1 GLEAQWT
8 ALYVETPPLLRL
20 PEAERDRI
28 LRTLRLAE
36 ELGGKSVVVGGG
48 DVAAE
53 VLGFAHAQNVTRIVI
68 GRPKR
73 KGWRMWL
80 VGSTAD
86 RIVAGAGDVN
96 VELVGAESK
105 QATLAAGVIVRSRDV
120 LGVERARKRRWPG
133 YVAGIVVP
141 AAVTLIGVAMQPSFA
156 LTNIVMVYL
165 AGVVAV
171 ALFLGRGPSTLSA
184 ILSVAAFD
192 FFFVPPYFSFAVS
205 DTEYLLTFAVMLAVG
220 LTISTLAAR
229 VRLQARIAG
238 YREQRTSALYDMSRE
253 LAATDSIDSI
263 VRIAVEHV
271 SQVFA
276 SQVAVLLPDATGRV
290 RHPRGHSVSAS
301 LRGADLGVA
310 QWVFDHRQPAGSGTD
325 TLAGSDTHFV
335 PLAVGAKAIGV
346 LALLPANP
354 RRIFV
359 PEQRRLLETFVGQI
373 AVAIQRA
380 LLAEEA
386 RDAQLAAETEAIR
399 NALLAAISH
408 ELRTPLA
415 TIVGASSSLA
425 DPPASM
431 TEPARRELAQ
441 TIAEE
446 AQRMSE
452 VVGKVLDLARLQAG
466 ATRVNA
472 EWHPLE
478 EVVGGAISRL
488 SDRLAGHKVTTRLPR
503 ETVLAKFDAV
513 LIEQVLMNLLEN
525 AAKYTPPGCRIEIA
539 VEPRRDEI
547 EFTVADD
554 GPGLPPGEEKKVFE
568 KFHRGA
574 PESAPGGA
582 GLGLAICSA
591 IVAAHGGA
599 IWAENIPAG
608 GAMFRFTLP
617 QSGEPPLMEPER

>member
-1 GLEAQWT
+1 
-8 ALYVETPPLLRL
+8 
-20 PEAERDRI
+20 
-28 LRTLRLAE
+28 
-36 ELGGKSVVVGGG
+36 
-48 DVAAE
+48 
-53 VLGFAHAQNVTRIVI
+53 
-68 GRPKR
+68 
-73 KGWRMWL
+73 
-80 VGSTAD
+80 
-86 RIVAGAGDVN
+86 
-96 VELVGAESK
+96 
-105 QATLAAGVIVRSRDV
+105 
-120 LGVERARKRRWPG
+120 
-133 YVAGIVVP
+133 
-141 AAVTLIGVAMQPSFA
+141 
-156 LTNIVMVYL
+156 
-165 AGVVAV
+165 
-171 ALFLGRGPSTLSA
+171 
-184 ILSVAAFD
+184 
-192 FFFVPPYFSFAVS
+192 
-205 DTEYLLTFAVMLAVG
+205 MLAVG

-263 VRIAVEHV
+263 VRIAAQHV
-271 SQVFA
+271 AQVFA
-276 SQVAVLLPDATGRV
+276 SQVVVLLPDATGRV
-290 RHPRGHSVSAS
+290 RHPRGQSVSAS

-310 QWVFDHRQPAGSGTD
+310 QWVFDHKQPAGSGTD

-335 PLAVGAKAIGV
+335 PLAVAAKAIGV

-380 LLAEEA
+380 QRAVEA

-425 DPPASM
+425 DPPDSM

-446 AQRMSE
+446 ARRMSE
-452 VVGKVLDLARLQAG
+452 IVGKVLDLARLQAG

-472 EWHPLE
+472 DWQSVE
-478 EVVGGAISRL
+478 EVVGSAISRL

-525 AAKYTPPGCRIEIA
+525 AARYTPPGCRIEIA
-539 VEPRRDEI
+539 VESRRYEI

-574 PESAPGGA
+574 PESVPGGA

-608 GAMFRFTLP
+608 GAMFRFILP
-617 QSGEPPLMEPER
+617 QSGEPPVMEPER